1 VAPVYVITVLE
12 PDERTADELHTIAE
26 AMGAKDFGLVD
37 ESTMKLYFPNRRRW
51 EVRAELELVLDEV
64 VGDEW
69 ELRYRIDPASSGAAT

>member
-1 VAPVYVITVLE
+1 
-12 PDERTADELHTIAE
+12 
-26 AMGAKDFGLVD
+26 
-37 ESTMKLYFPNRRRW
+37 MKLYFPNRRRW